1 MKLIIAKID
10 ETIFEGEFEYLSVPT
25 KQTGNIQILP
35 NHAPLMSVLQE
46 GLLKYKGKNEEEK
59 SFEIKKGI
67 VEVSKNE
74 VLVIL

>member
-25 KQTGNIQILP
+25 KQTGHIQILP
-35 NHAPLMSVLQE
+35 NHAPLISVLKE
-46 GLLKYKGKNEEEK
+46 GILKYKAKGGKEEK
-59 SFEIKKGI
+59 LEIKKGI